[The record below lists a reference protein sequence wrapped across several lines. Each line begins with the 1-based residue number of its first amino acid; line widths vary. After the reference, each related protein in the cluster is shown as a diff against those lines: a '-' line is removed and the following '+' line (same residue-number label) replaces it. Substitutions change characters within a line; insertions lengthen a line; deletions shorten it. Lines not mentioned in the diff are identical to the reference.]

1 MGSGVYGIGVSAL
14 KVAQAGISV
23 TTHNIANANTPG
35 YSRQEILQSAAQPQ
49 SSGSGFFGQGADV
62 VAVRRIYNDFIGAQ
76 LTEAQTRSS
85 NLNTQF
91 DLATQVSNLLGDA
104 NGGLSATLQDFFS
117 AANAVAN
124 APESV
129 AARQAMIG
137 SGQSLS
143 NRLQTLDT
151 RMTEI
156 RDGLN
161 GQISNS
167 VTLINSYAK
176 QISALND
183 TIVRAQAQTGQSQ
196 TPNDLLDQRDQLV
209 NQLSQEIRVTS
220 IKQPDGS
227 LDVFIGNGQSLVLGN
242 RNATLQAAPSLTDQ
256 TALEVVYVNN
266 NSVSRIQQNALQGG
280 NLGGYLAFRND
291 VLDPAQ
297 NALGR
302 IAIGVADTFNQQHQ
316 QGVDLNGALG
326 GTFFNVGS
334 PQVVAN
340 SNNVGNATL
349 SASISGSGALTGADY
364 DLRFDGSSYT
374 LFNVATNAA
383 LQSFTP
389 AQLATP
395 QGVNGTGVTLQLA
408 AGSVS
413 DVAGDSYR
421 IRPTANGA
429 RDFTLALTDPARIAA
444 ANPVRGN
451 TSLANLGNATI
462 DQPVVTS
469 GLPLDANLQQ
479 PVTISF
485 TSATTFDVTG
495 TGAGLPLTGVAYTAG
510 ADISFN
516 GWTTKISGAPVAGD
530 TFTVSANSNA
540 ATDGGNMLKLAQLQ
554 TANTLANGTTS
565 YQGAYG
571 QLIAQVGSQTR
582 ELDVTSQAQASMLA
596 QISKSQQSE
605 SGVNLDEEAANLL
618 KYQQAYQA
626 AAKAMAISQAM
637 FDSLLQ
643 LGG

>member
-1 MGSGVYGIGVSAL
+1 MGSGIYSIGVSAL
-14 KVAQAGISV
+14 KVAQAGINV
-23 TTHNIANANTPG
+23 TAHNIANANTPG
-35 YSRQEILQSAAQPQ
+35 YSRQEIVQTAMLPQ
-49 SSGSGFFGQGADV
+49 STGSGFFGQGADV
-62 VAVRRIYNDFIGAQ
+62 TAVKRIYSEFLGAQ

-85 NLNTQF
+85 NLSTQF
-91 DLATQVSNLLGDA
+91 DLATQVSNLLGDS
-104 NGGLSATLQDFFS
+104 NGGLSTSLQDFFS
-117 AANAVAN
+117 AANAVSD
-124 APESV
+124 APESI
-129 AARQAMIG
+129 AARQTLIG

-183 TIVRAQAQTGQSQ
+183 TIVRTQAQTGQTQ
-196 TPNDLLDQRDQLV
+196 APNDLLDQRDQLI

-227 LDVFIGNGQSLVLGN
+227 LDVFIGNGQSLVVGN
-242 RNATLQAAPSLTDQ
+242 RTATLQAAPSLADQ
-256 TALEVVYVNN
+256 SALEVVYINN
-266 NSVSRIQQNALQGG
+266 NAVSRIQQSALQGG

-302 IAIGVADTFNQQHQ
+302 IAIGLADTFNQQHQ
-316 QGVDLNGALG
+316 QGIDLNGALG
-326 GTFFNVGS
+326 GAFFNAGS
-334 PQVVAN
+334 PQVTAA
-340 SNNVGNATL
+340 SNNVGNASV
-349 SASISGSGALTGADY
+349 SATISDSGALTGADY
-364 DLRFDGSSYT
+364 DLRFDGANYT
-374 LFNVATNAA
+374 LFNASTNAVV
-383 LQSFTP
+383 QSFTA

-395 QGVNGTGVTLQLA
+395 QVVSGTGITLQRT
-408 AGSVS
+408 AGSE
-413 DVAGDSYR
+413 VAGDAWR
-421 IRPTANGA
+421 IRPTAAGA
-429 RDFTLALTDPARIAA
+429 RDFTLAITDPARIAA

-462 DQPVVTS
+462 AQPVVS
-469 GLPLDANLQQ
+469 GGLPLDANLQQ
-479 PVTISF
+479 PITL
-485 TSATTFDVTG
+485 TFGTPPNTYTATG
-495 TGAGLPLTGVAYTAG
+495 TGAPVGAQPYTSG
-510 ADISFN
+510 ATITIN
-516 GWTTKISGAPVAGD
+516 GWSTQISGTPVAGD

-540 ATDGGNMLKLAQLQ
+540 STDGGNMLKLAQLQ

-582 ELDVTSQAQASMLA
+582 ELDVTSQAQSSMLA
-596 QISKSQQSE
+596 QISRAQQSE

-626 AAKAMAISQAM
+626 AAKAMAIAQAM

>member
-1 MGSGVYGIGVSAL
+1 MGSGIYGIGVSAL
-14 KVAQAGISV
+14 KAAQAGISV

-35 YSRQEILQSAAQPQ
+35 YMRQEIVQAAMLPQ
-49 SSGSGFFGQGADV
+49 RTGSGFFGQGTDV
-62 VAVRRIYNDFIGAQ
+62 VSVKRIYSEFLGAQ

-85 NLNTQF
+85 NLGTQL
-91 DLATQVSNLLGDA
+91 DLATQISNLLGDA
-104 NGGLSATLQDFFS
+104 NGGLSTSLQDFFS
-117 AANAVAN
+117 AANAVAD
-124 APESV
+124 APESI
-129 AARQAMIG
+129 AARQTLIG

-143 NRLQTLDT
+143 NRLQALDT

-183 TIVRAQAQTGQSQ
+183 TIVLTQAQTGQTQ
-196 TPNDLLDQRDQLV
+196 TPNDLLDQRDQLI

-227 LDVFIGNGQSLVLGN
+227 LDVFIGNGQSLVVGN
-242 RNATLQAAPSLTDQ
+242 RTATLQAAPSLADQ
-256 TALEVVYVNN
+256 SALEVAYINN
-266 NSVSRIQQNALQGG
+266 NAVSRIQQSALQGG

-302 IAIGVADTFNQQHQ
+302 IAIGIADTFNRQHQ
-316 QGVDLNGALG
+316 QGIDLNGVLG
-326 GTFFNVGS
+326 GAFFNAGS
-334 PQVVAN
+334 PQVTAA
-340 SNNVGNATL
+340 SDNVGNATVG
-349 SASISGSGALTGADY
+349 ATISDSGALTGTDY
-364 DLRFDGSSYT
+364 DLRFDGANYT
-374 LFNVATNAA
+374 LFNLSTNAA
-383 LQSFTP
+383 VQSFTP

-395 QGVNGTGVTLQLA
+395 QSVSGTGITLQLTAGSIPAA
-408 AGSVS
+408 AG
-413 DVAGDSYR
+413 DAWR
-421 IRPTANGA
+421 IRPTAAGA

-451 TSLANLGNATI
+451 TSLANLGNAPLT
-462 DQPVVTS
+462 QPVVS
-469 GLPLDANLQQ
+469 GGLPLDANLQQ
-479 PVTISF
+479 PITLTF
-485 TSATTFDVTG
+485 GTPPTT
-495 TGAGLPLTGVAYTAG
+495 YTATGIG
-510 ADISFN
+510 APAGPQPYTSGASITIN
-516 GWTTKISGAPVAGD
+516 GWSTQISGTPVAGD

-540 ATDGGNMLKLAQLQ
+540 STDGGNMLKLAQLQ

-582 ELDVTSQAQASMLA
+582 ELEVTSQAQASMLA
-596 QISKSQQSE
+596 QISRAQQSE

>member
-1 MGSGVYGIGVSAL
+1 MGSGIYGIGVSAL

-35 YSRQEILQSAAQPQ
+35 YSRQEILQAATLPQ
-49 SSGSGFFGQGADV
+49 NTGAGFFGQGADV
-62 VAVRRIYNDFIGAQ
+62 VAVKRIYSEFLGAQ

-85 NLNTQF
+85 NLSTQF

-104 NGGLSATLQDFFS
+104 NGGLSTSLQDFFG
-117 AANAVAN
+117 AANSVAD
-124 APESV
+124 APESI
-129 AARQAMIG
+129 AARQTLLG

-143 NRLQTLDT
+143 NRLQTLDA
-151 RMTEI
+151 RLTEI

-161 GQISNS
+161 GQIGNS

-176 QISALND
+176 QIAVLND
-183 TIVRAQAQTGQSQ
+183 TIVQAQAQSGQRQ
-196 TPNDLLDQRDQLV
+196 APNDLLDQRDQLI

-227 LDVFIGNGQSLVLGN
+227 MDVFIGSGQSLVIGTQTS
-242 RNATLQAAPSLTDQ
+242 ALQAAASPTDQ

-266 NSVSRIQQNALQGG
+266 KGVVRIQQSALQGG
-280 NLGGYLAFRND
+280 HLGGFLAFRD
-291 VLDPAQ
+291 GVLDPAQ

-302 IAIGVADTFNQQHQ
+302 IAIGIADTFNRQHQ
-316 QGVDLNGALG
+316 QGIDLNGTLG
-326 GTFFNVGS
+326 GAFFNAGS
-334 PQVVAN
+334 PQVAAA
-340 SNNVGNATL
+340 SGNVGNATL
-349 SASISGSGALTGADY
+349 NVTISDSGALTGSDY
-364 DLRFDGSSYT
+364 DLRFDGANYT
-374 LFNVATNAA
+374 LFNTATNAA
-383 LQSFTP
+383 VQSFTP

-395 QGVNGTGVTLQLA
+395 QGVNGTGITLQLT
-408 AGSVS
+408 AGTVA

-421 IRPTANGA
+421 IRPTATGA
-429 RDFTLALTDPARIAA
+429 RDFTLAVADPARIAA

-451 TSLANLGNATI
+451 AALANLGNATI
-462 DQPVVTS
+462 AQPVVS
-469 GLPLDANLQQ
+469 GGLPLDANLQQ
-479 PVTISF
+479 PITI
-485 TSATTFDVTG
+485 TFDTPPTTYTVSG
-495 TGAGLPLTGVAYTAG
+495 TGAPVGPQPYTDG
-510 ADISFN
+510 ATFTLN
-516 GWTTKISGAPVAGD
+516 GWSTRISGTPVAGD

-540 ATDGGNMLKLAQLQ
+540 STDGGNMLKLAQLQ

-596 QISKSQQSE
+596 QITRAQQSE

>member
-1 MGSGVYGIGVSAL
+1 MGSGIYGIGVSAL

-35 YSRQEILQSAAQPQ
+35 YSRQEILQAAALPQ
-49 SSGSGFFGQGADV
+49 NTGAGFFGQGADV
-62 VAVRRIYNDFIGAQ
+62 VAVKRIYSEFLGAQ

-85 NLNTQF
+85 NLSTQF
-91 DLATQVSNLLGDA
+91 DLATQISNLLGDA
-104 NGGLSATLQDFFS
+104 NGGLSTSLQDFFG
-117 AANAVAN
+117 AANSVAD
-124 APESV
+124 APESI
-129 AARQAMIG
+129 AARQTLLG

-143 NRLQTLDT
+143 NRLQTLDA
-151 RMTEI
+151 RLTEI

-161 GQISNS
+161 GQIGNS

-176 QISALND
+176 QIAVLND
-183 TIVRAQAQTGQSQ
+183 TIVQAQAQSGQRQ
-196 TPNDLLDQRDQLV
+196 APNDLLDQRDQLI

-227 LDVFIGNGQSLVLGN
+227 MDVFIGSGQSLVIGTQTS
-242 RNATLQAAPSLTDQ
+242 ALQAAASPTDQ

-266 NSVSRIQQNALQGG
+266 KGVIRIQQSALQGG
-280 NLGGYLAFRND
+280 HLGGFLAFRD
-291 VLDPAQ
+291 GVLDPAQ

-302 IAIGVADTFNQQHQ
+302 IAIGIADTFNQQHQ
-316 QGVDLNGALG
+316 QGIDLNGTLG
-326 GTFFNVGS
+326 GTFFNAGS
-334 PQVVAN
+334 PQVAAA
-340 SNNVGNATL
+340 SGNVGNATL
-349 SASISGSGALTGADY
+349 NAVISDSGALTGYDY
-364 DLRFDGSSYT
+364 DLRFDGANYT
-374 LFNVATNAA
+374 LFNTSTNAA
-383 LQSFTP
+383 VQSFTP

-395 QGVNGTGVTLQLA
+395 QGVNGTGLTLQLA
-408 AGSVS
+408 AGSVA

-421 IRPTANGA
+421 IRPTATGA
-429 RDFTLALTDPARIAA
+429 RDFTLAVADPARIAA

-451 TSLANLGNATI
+451 AALANLGNATI
-462 DQPVVTS
+462 AQPVVS
-469 GLPLDANLQQ
+469 GGLPLDANLQQ
-479 PVTISF
+479 PITL
-485 TSATTFDVTG
+485 TFDNPPTTYTVSG
-495 TGAGLPLTGVAYTAG
+495 TGAPVGAQPYTDG
-510 ADISFN
+510 ATFTIN
-516 GWTTKISGAPVAGD
+516 GWSTRISGTPVAGD

-540 ATDGGNMLKLAQLQ
+540 STDGGNMLKLAQLQ

-596 QISKSQQSE
+596 QITRAQQSE

>member
-23 TTHNIANANTPG
+23 TSHNIANANTPG
-35 YSRQEILQSAAQPQ
+35 YSRQEILQAAAQPQ
-49 SSGSGFFGQGADV
+49 STGSGFFGQGADV
-62 VAVRRIYNDFIGAQ
+62 VAVNRIYSDFLGAQ

-104 NGGLSATLQDFFS
+104 NGGLSSTLQDFFS

-129 AARQAMIG
+129 AARQAMVG

-156 RDGLN
+156 RNGLN

-167 VTLINSYAK
+167 ATLINSYAK
-176 QISALND
+176 QIAALND

-196 TPNDLLDQRDQLV
+196 APNDLLDQRNQLV

-242 RNATLQAAPSLTDQ
+242 RNASLQTTASLTDQ

-266 NSVSRIQQNALQGG
+266 NSVSRIQQSSLQGG

-326 GTFFNVGS
+326 GAFFNAGS
-334 PQVVAN
+334 PLVVAN

-349 SASISGSGALTGADY
+349 SASISDSGALTGADY

-374 LFNVATNAA
+374 LFNVATNVA

-395 QGVNGTGVTLQLA
+395 QAVNGTGVTLQLA
-408 AGSVS
+408 AGSVA
-413 DVAGDSYR
+413 DVAGDAYR

-429 RDFTLALTDPARIAA
+429 RDFTLAVTDPARIAA
-444 ANPVRGN
+444 ANPVRGS
-451 TSLANLGNATI
+451 TPLTNLGNATI
-462 DQPVVTS
+462 AQPVVTS
-469 GLPLDANLQQ
+469 GLPLDVNLQQ

-485 TSATTFDVTG
+485 TSATTYDVTG
-495 TGAGLPLTGVAYTAG
+495 TGAGLPLTGVTYTAET
-510 ADISFN
+510 DISFN
-516 GWTTKISGAPVAGD
+516 GWATNISGTPVAGD
-530 TFTVSANSNA
+530 SFTISANSNA

-596 QISKSQQSE
+596 QISKAQQSE

-626 AAKAMAISQAM
+626 AAKAMAISQTM

>member
-35 YSRQEILQSAAQPQ
+35 YSRQEILQAAAQPQ
-49 SSGSGFFGQGADV
+49 STGSGFFGQGADV
-62 VAVRRIYNDFIGAQ
+62 VAVTRIYNDFIGAQ

-91 DLATQVSNLLGDA
+91 ELATQVSNLLGDA
-104 NGGLSATLQDFFS
+104 NGGLSATLQDFFG

-129 AARQAMIG
+129 AARQTLIG

-143 NRLQTLDT
+143 NRLQTLGT

-176 QISALND
+176 QIAALND
-183 TIVRAQAQTGQSQ
+183 TIVRAQAQTGQRQ
-196 TPNDLLDQRDQLV
+196 APNDLLDQRNQLL

-266 NSVSRIQQNALQGG
+266 NNVSRIQQSALQGG

-316 QGVDLNGALG
+316 KGVDLNGALG
-326 GTFFNVGS
+326 GAFFNAGT
-334 PQVVAN
+334 PQVGAS

-349 SASISGSGALTGADY
+349 SATISNSGALTGADY
-364 DLRFDGSSYT
+364 DLRFDGANYT

-383 LQSFTP
+383 IQSFT
-389 AQLATP
+389 AMQLATP
-395 QGVNGTGVTLQLA
+395 QEVSGTGITLQLTP
-408 AGSVS
+408 GSVA
-413 DVAGDSYR
+413 DVAGDAWR
-421 IRPTANGA
+421 IRPTVTGA
-429 RDFTLALTDPARIAA
+429 RDFTLATTDPAAIAA
-444 ANPVRGN
+444 GNPVRAN
-451 TSLANLGNATI
+451 TPLTNLGNATI
-462 DQPVVTS
+462 SQPQVTG

-479 PVTISF
+479 PITLTF
-485 TSATTFDVTG
+485 GTPPTTYTATG
-495 TGAGLPLTGVAYTAG
+495 TGAPVGPQPYTSG
-510 ADISFN
+510 APITIN
-516 GWTTKISGAPVAGD
+516 GWTTQISGTPVAGD
-530 TFTVSANSNA
+530 TFTISANSNA
-540 ATDGGNMLKLAQLQ
+540 STDGGNMLKLAQLQ

-596 QISKSQQSE
+596 QITRAQQSE

-626 AAKAMAISQAM
+626 AAKAMAIAQTM
-637 FDSLLQ
+637 FDTLLQ

>member
-1 MGSGVYGIGVSAL
+1 MGSGIYGIGVSAL

-35 YSRQEILQSAAQPQ
+35 YSRQEILQAAALPQ
-49 SSGSGFFGQGADV
+49 NTGAGFFGQGADV
-62 VAVRRIYNDFIGAQ
+62 VAVKRIYSEFLGAQ

-85 NLNTQF
+85 NLSTQF
-91 DLATQVSNLLGDA
+91 DLATQISNLLGDA
-104 NGGLSATLQDFFS
+104 NGGLSTSLQDFFG
-117 AANAVAN
+117 AANSVAD
-124 APESV
+124 APESI
-129 AARQAMIG
+129 AARQTLLG

-143 NRLQTLDT
+143 NRLQTLDA
-151 RMTEI
+151 RLTEI

-161 GQISNS
+161 GQIGNS

-176 QISALND
+176 QIAVLND
-183 TIVRAQAQTGQSQ
+183 TIVQAQAQSGQRQ
-196 TPNDLLDQRDQLV
+196 APNDLLDQRDQLI

-227 LDVFIGNGQSLVLGN
+227 MDVFIGSGQSLVIGTQTS
-242 RNATLQAAPSLTDQ
+242 ALQAAASPTDQ

-266 NSVSRIQQNALQGG
+266 KGVIRIQQSALQGG
-280 NLGGYLAFRND
+280 HLGGFLAFRD
-291 VLDPAQ
+291 GVLDPAQ

-302 IAIGVADTFNQQHQ
+302 IAIGIADTFNQQHQ
-316 QGVDLNGALG
+316 QGIDLNGTLG
-326 GTFFNVGS
+326 GTFFNAGS
-334 PQVVAN
+334 PQVAAA
-340 SNNVGNATL
+340 SGNVGNATL
-349 SASISGSGALTGADY
+349 NAVISDSGALTGYDY
-364 DLRFDGSSYT
+364 DLRFDGANYT
-374 LFNVATNAA
+374 LFNTSTNAA
-383 LQSFTP
+383 VQSFTP

-395 QGVNGTGVTLQLA
+395 QGVNGTGLTLQLA
-408 AGSVS
+408 AGSVA

-421 IRPTANGA
+421 IRPTATGA
-429 RDFTLALTDPARIAA
+429 RDFTLAVADPARIAA

-451 TSLANLGNATI
+451 AALANLGNATI
-462 DQPVVTS
+462 AQPVVS
-469 GLPLDANLQQ
+469 GGLPLDANLQQ
-479 PVTISF
+479 PITL
-485 TSATTFDVTG
+485 TFDNPPTTYTVSG
-495 TGAGLPLTGVAYTAG
+495 TGAPVGAQPYTDG
-510 ADISFN
+510 ATFTIN
-516 GWTTKISGAPVAGD
+516 GWSTRISGTPVAGD

-540 ATDGGNMLKLAQLQ
+540 STDGGNMLKLAQLQ

-596 QISKSQQSE
+596 QITRAQQSE

-618 KYQQAYQA
+618 KFQQAYQA